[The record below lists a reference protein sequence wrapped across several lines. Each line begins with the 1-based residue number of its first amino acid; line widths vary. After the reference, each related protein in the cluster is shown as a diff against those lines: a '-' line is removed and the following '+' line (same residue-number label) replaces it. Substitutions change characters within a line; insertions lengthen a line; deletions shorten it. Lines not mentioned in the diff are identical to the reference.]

1 MALVAAQKIGLEIHI
16 YPRTECKMFC
26 TCSSDFL
33 HAEANTNICPV
44 CTGQP
49 GSKPMPP
56 NMACVEAGL
65 QIAATLSMDISAG
78 PVSTLRK
85 HYFYPDLPSNY
96 QRTAEPLATGGK
108 LQGFELR
115 EIHWE
120 EDPGQYDMVKGVV
133 DLNRSGVPLLELVT
147 EPVLKNPSDAK
158 AVLNDTLLLLQY
170 LEIVREEAPFKVDT
184 NISLEGG
191 ERVEVKNINSI
202 SGVVRALE
210 FEFERQSD
218 LLERGLPVEQETR
231 HFDEIMMKTYPMR
244 FKETAEDYRYM
255 RDPDIIP
262 LNVGEIAVRDLGNP
276 FTILESMCASGAR
289 EEDAR
294 AIVSNR
300 DLVFAYNRVASGSN
314 PLFASHFVARD
325 LRGELNFRKMPP
337 SFIAGEG
344 RMTQIAAIAAAWSSG
359 RLSNQSSTS
368 LLRSVFEGRDVSAE
382 LRTTEGVF
390 ADEASLD
397 RIAAEIISSNP
408 DVAERYR
415 RGSTDVINYL
425 VGLCMKKLEGR
436 ARAQDVIAALRRRL
450 G

>member
-26 TCSSDFL
+26 SCSSDFL
-33 HAEANTNICPV
+33 HADANTNICPV

-56 NMACVEAGL
+56 NMACVKAGL
-65 QIAATLSMDISAG
+65 LIAGTLSMDISAG
-78 PVSTLRK
+78 PVTTLRK

-96 QRTAEPLATGGK
+96 QRTAEPLATGGR
-108 LQGFELR
+108 LHGFGLR

-120 EDPGQYDMVKGVV
+120 EDPGQYDMTKGIV
-133 DLNRSGVPLLELVT
+133 DMNRSGVPLLELVT
-147 EPVLKNPSDAK
+147 EPVMRSTADAK
-158 AVLNDTLLLLQY
+158 AALSDMLLLLQY
-170 LEIVREEAPFKVDT
+170 LDIVREETPFKVDT

-218 LLERGLPVEQETR
+218 LLENGATVEQETR
-231 HFDEIMMKTYPMR
+231 HFDEIDMKTFPMR

-255 RDPDIIP
+255 RDPDIAP
-262 LNVGEIAVRDLGNP
+262 LNVTEIGVRDLGNP
-276 FTILESMCASGAR
+276 FSILESIRASGAR

-294 AIVSNR
+294 TIVSSR
-300 DLVFAYNRVASGSN
+300 DLVFAYNRVAAGSN
-314 PLFASHFVARD
+314 ALFASHFVARD
-325 LRGELNFRKMPP
+325 LRGELNFRKLPP
-337 SFIAGEG
+337 SFVAVEE
-344 RMTQIAAIAAAWSSG
+344 RLTQITQIAAAWSSG

-382 LRTTEGVF
+382 LRATEGVF
-390 ADEASLD
+390 ADVSSLD
-397 RIAAEIISSNP
+397 RIAEEIISANQE
-408 DVAERYR
+408 VAERYR
-415 RGSTDVINYL
+415 KGSTEVINYL
-425 VGLCMKKLEGR
+425 VGLCMKKLKGK
-436 ARAQDVIAALRRRL
+436 ARAQDIIAALRRKL